1 MAESLKDKTVKGVGW
16 SAIDNVCQ
24 YAVTFVIGIIL
35 ARILSPADYGLIG
48 IVTIFTSICKTVI
61 EAGFGTAIIRKVN
74 VTDDDYNTAFFC
86 NLFLSIVLYL
96 ALFFCAPFI
105 ADFFHCQEL
114 TLLTRISSLSMIVG
128 AFAMVQYTKLTKAID
143 FRTQTKVSVIST
155 VTSGVCG
162 ISMAYCGLG
171 VWALVFQGLIAQCLR
186 TLLLITFNRWM
197 PALRFSM
204 SSFRALFGFGWKM
217 MASWILNSVWGQLYN
232 VVVGKVYSPAVL
244 GQYTRAQG
252 FSQLFSTNLTSVIQR
267 VTYPVLGTIQED
279 RERLICAY
287 RKIIKESMFI
297 SFILMFSLAAVAEP
311 LIICL
316 IGDKWIDAAKFLPL
330 ICIAT
335 VTTPIDSIN
344 LNMLQVQGRSDLF
357 LILEIIK
364 KIIYI
369 APVLLGIYYGIY
381 PMLYSCILATVL
393 CFFINSYF
401 PGKLLGYTSWKQIKD
416 IAPSF
421 LIAVIIVICVYPL
434 KYLPFSNWII
444 LPVQIVVGILSF
456 FIICT
461 LFKPEEYIELK
472 NIILPYIC
480 KIFKK

>member
-1 MAESLKDKTVKGVGW
+1 MADTLRNKTIKGFGW

-232 VVVGKVYSPAVL
+232 VVVGKIYSPAVL

-434 KYLPFSNWII
+434 KYLPFSNWTI